1 MFTIIASAQKKT
13 INLNMALYSVLEN
26 LRALSEDLR
35 AVTDSTDNADD
46 DYIDDSGEADST
58 DNADDDY
65 IDEDYDYFDDEEEE
79 ISAQGDNVSDKDGS
93 IQIFDD
99 DLDLDD
105 LQECD
110 FLALMDKKLDFDNL
124 SSEKLKI
131 VIGKCI
137 EHRRNLDQVTEKISQ
152 ILLKRLK

>member
-35 AVTDSTDNADD
+35 AVT
-46 DYIDDSGEADST
+46 DST

>member
-1 MFTIIASAQKKT
+1 
-13 INLNMALYSVLEN
+13 MALYSVLEN

-35 AVTDSTDNADD
+35 AVT
-46 DYIDDSGEADST
+46 DST

-124 SSEKLKI
+124 SSDI